1 MRHFLHEGQI
11 LFTDCKKSKMAT
23 VLIEDDNRLKK
34 RHKTTWQRGNDFV
47 HFFSPCVEGQQNILV
62 ALQLIQSALVLVV
75 GYK

>member
-34 RHKTTWQRGNDFV
+34 RHKTIGDVATTLSTSLVHVLRG
-47 HFFSPCVEGQQNILV
+47 SET
-62 ALQLIQSALVLVV
+62 SW
-75 GYK
+75 